1 MNILNFFKQWVADY
15 RCLPEPDFQNPEYRF
30 SEPYQTSKFGLF
42 NEKKLTLFLQNTLF

>member
-30 SEPYQTSKFGLF
+30 SEPYQTSKFDCLT
-42 NEKKLTLFLQNTLF
+42 KKS